1 MRILLQA
8 IAFTWASPY
17 TIIGLLIGAAGLCT
31 GGRARLR
38 GRVIEFY
45 GGGLNWLIKR
55 MPEGQFIMA
64 FTLGHTVF
72 GQTEA
77 ALDISRDHELVHVRQ
92 FERWGPC
99 MGPAYLLCSLYLW
112 LTGRRPYRDNPF
124 EREAYGERRGGA

>member
-8 IAFTWASPY
+8 IAFAWASPY
-17 TIIGLLIGAAGLCT
+17 TTIGLLIGAAGLCT

-45 GGGLNWLIKR
+45 GGGLKWLIER

-77 ALDISRDHELVHVRQ
+77 ALDISREHELVHVRQ
-92 FERWGPC
+92 FERWGPF

-124 EREAYGERRGGA
+124 EREAYGHPTKE